1 MAAAAGGIIA
11 AAMAWTDCAADVAT
25 NERRKKEND
34 PRRRDRFRIQRRSQ
48 RWRVPATAASQR
60 SAKNEESAG
69 RHQHKADGVIPGDR
83 LLEIENG
90 ESRKHQQGDDFLD
103 GFELGGRVDRAA

>member
-11 AAMAWTDCAADVAT
+11 AAMALTDCAADVAT
-25 NERRKKEND
+25 NEGRERMTRDAAIGSAFND
-34 PRRRDRFRIQRRSQ
+34 AASVSEFR
-48 RWRVPATAASQR
+48 ATAASQR

-103 GFELGGRVDRAA
+103 GFELGGRIDRAA